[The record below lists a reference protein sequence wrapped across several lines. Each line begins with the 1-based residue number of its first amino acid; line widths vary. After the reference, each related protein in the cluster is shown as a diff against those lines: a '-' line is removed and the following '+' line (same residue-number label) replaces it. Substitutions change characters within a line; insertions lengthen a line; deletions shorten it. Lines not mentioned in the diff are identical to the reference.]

1 MLWSLVGAVA
11 CGIAWYAF
19 YRPQVHA
26 EEYRPIGST
35 VQAVGMVV
43 AAERKQSPEDN
54 PAPVA
59 PAEAAQ
65 TPAPAAPPEETKT
78 PESGQTSSDTAAG
91 AANAAVP
98 DPNKTAESSSDGEA
112 VNLKDVEMK
121 LIIQKIADWTGK
133 VVIPA
138 DAIMKEKI
146 TIYAPG
152 RLPRKEALE
161 QIYGALRI
169 KGYTAEQTD
178 KTIYLRP
185 IGDARLGMV
194 PTIAPD
200 QPLAAIE
207 NKEQIVQKFFRLAHY
222 SPTQMA
228 QIVQPLIGEYGHISA
243 DEAAGTLLVIDTVG
257 SLMRVETIIS
267 QFDVSDADQLVTE
280 VFDVRNRAPGEIV
293 QLLQTLL
300 SEGPARSGA
309 QSWRGSGGPGRP
321 GQDRKGSGVAASSVI
336 VGGSRKPML
345 LIPEPRFSW
354 IIAKASAEDLAQIRT
369 WIERLDRP
377 VPTVTEEESLD
388 KIENRNQI
396 VQRFVK
402 LKHCTVGRMAEIVSP
417 MIGDSG
423 HVTAEEQTGTLMLTD
438 TVENL
443 LRIEKV
449 IAQFDVAEQDETVTE
464 VFELQH
470 RNPEEIAALLEAVLG
485 QSLRPGTSGRPDW
498 AGRGGLNGWR
508 PRSRTGGRP
517 SVTAVSGTGSG
528 QPVLFIPEPNRK
540 WIIVKAM
547 PEDLETVRGWIR
559 RLDKPTP
566 TITAEQPLAEIEAK
580 NQVVQRFIKL
590 KHYDAVR
597 MSDIVTPLLSESGH
611 VTAEA
616 STGTLLLIDTVENL
630 IRIEAVVEQFDVPE
644 TEHVATQIFEVRH
657 RTPDEIISLLETILS
672 TGANGPGGYGRNQYS
687 ARPYRPGGPRRSTGG
702 GTSSV
707 ITGTGGK
714 SITLASEAKQGWVI
728 AKASPDDMAEIGG
741 WIGRLDQAVPMVTA
755 ETPLSTIE
763 NKNQVVQR
771 CIKLESFSPSQMGE
785 IVLPLLSESGYLSA
799 DENTGNLLLIDTVEN
814 LIRVEAIIAQFDVPE
829 ARQTTTQVFTIENA
843 DPAEVVQLLRML
855 LSDATGRGGYGQGY
869 GGRSGYRGSP
879 SGGRLYRGGMN
890 SAATSVIMGP
900 SSLPIVLIPEP
911 KRKWVIARASAEDMK
926 LITEWIA
933 KLDRVEPTEREHETL
948 SITYADVREVATRIN
963 EALQQMPGTELQAS
977 VLVQPLEQARQIM
990 IFGRSDLREMI
1001 KKLVVEIDVPPGQ
1014 FETRHFQL
1022 QHADPEQIKRN
1033 IDELFG
1039 DGAIASRTASYSSY
1053 RPYGSRGGLSP
1064 DTVKTIAHVSLKQV
1078 TVTASPENMKKIAEQ
1093 IASWDVAV
1101 NVDEVKPRI
1110 IELRN
1115 SEPAQMAT
1123 LLNTLFSQQSSS
1135 RTSIFDYLF
1144 GSSSQDKRRIVG
1156 PLYGQLTFEEVT
1168 GSKKLI
1174 VISNIPGA
1182 YDVVEDLIRELDS
1195 REAAEIPKVVRLN
1208 YANPETL
1215 AERLNA
1221 MFNEE
1226 GTSATI
1232 RLSDH
1237 GLSNYSMEDGTAT
1250 SAGGNTANRNAAAGS
1265 RSETAGG
1272 EYRPW
1277 WTTGRRATNEA
1288 PISNIIGR
1296 VRFIPESHSRSILVL
1311 SPPEFMESIEAMIA
1325 DLDVPGRQVMLKAI
1339 IMQVDHQ
1346 NMTSLGVQL
1355 SSDSTRWDTLDN
1367 ENAIVARNTLTRLEQ
1382 HGSLV
1387 ISPQT
1392 GIATGDGSAIQVNA
1406 SISALIDFLVRD
1418 LDAKILNQQTLWT
1431 KDNEEAQF
1439 FKGQRVG
1446 FQTRVSISDTGGRAT
1461 SDFEYEK
1468 VGMTLR
1474 ARPSITP
1481 ERNVDMIINVI
1492 LSQLTS
1498 EVINSQRVRTELDTT
1513 TNMVVQDGQ
1522 TILLGG
1528 MLFQEDSRVKRKI
1541 PLLGDLPLVGG
1552 LFQHNQRSAGNS
1564 ELLIFVTPQVIDT
1577 PTDMRPAVQK
1587 ELTDARKKLQD
1598 IREQLGPPADPNA
1611 ANASGDAE
1619 VPAPVKEEGKE
1630 AVTQ

>member
-1 MLWSLVGAVA
+1 MLWGLLGVAA
-11 CGIAWYAF
+11 CGMIWYIGF
-19 YRPQVHA
+19 YRPQA
-26 EEYRPIGST
+26 DIEEHGSIRSG
-35 VQAVGMVV
+35 VQAVGTVV
-43 AAERKQSPEDN
+43 AAERKEPQED
-54 PAPVA
+54 
-59 PAEAAQ
+59 
-65 TPAPAAPPEETKT
+65 APAAPTPSEPSQAPVSAPAETKKA
-78 PESGQTSSDTAAG
+78 PEPNQTQPKAPASEP
-91 AANAAVP
+91 NAAVP
-98 DPNKTAESSSDGEA
+98 DPNKAGESSVQGEA
-112 VNLKDVEMK
+112 LNLKDVEMK
-121 LIIQKIADWTGK
+121 LIVQKIADWTGK
-133 VVIPA
+133 VVIPT

-146 TIYAPG
+146 TIYSPG

-200 QPLAAIE
+200 QPLASIE
-207 NKEQIVQKFFRLAHY
+207 NKEQIVQKFFRLASY

-243 DEAAGTLLVIDTVG
+243 DEAAASLLVIDTVG
-257 SLMRVETIIS
+257 NLMRIETIIA
-267 QFDVSDADQLVTE
+267 QFDVPEADQLVTE
-280 VFDVRNRAPGEIV
+280 IFQIRNRAPGEIV

-300 SEGPARSGA
+300 SEGPARGGA
-309 QSWRGSGGPGRP
+309 QSWRGLPAPGRQ
-321 GQDRKGSGVAASSVI
+321 GQKAAGAAASSV
-336 VGGSRKPML
+336 VVAGSRKPML

-354 IIAKASAEDLAQIRT
+354 IIAKASSDDLVQIRT

-396 VQRFVK
+396 VQRFIK
-402 LKHCTVGRMAEIVSP
+402 LKHCTVSRMTEIISP
-417 MIGDSG
+417 MIGESG
-423 HVTAEEQTGTLMLTD
+423 HVTAEEQTSTLMLTD

-443 LRIEKV
+443 VRVEKV
-449 IAQFDVAEQDETVTE
+449 ISQFDVAEQDETVTE

-470 RNPEEIAALLEAVLG
+470 RNPEEIASLLEAVLG
-485 QSLRPGTSGRPDW
+485 AGLRSGTSGRSDW
-498 AGRGGLNGWR
+498 ASRTLNLMRSR
-508 PRSRTGGRP
+508 PRGGGRP
-517 SVTAVSGTGSG
+517 SVTAVTGGSSG

-547 PEDLETVRGWIR
+547 PEDLEVVRGWIR

-566 TITAEQPLAEIEAK
+566 TITADHALADIEAK
-580 NQVVQRFIKL
+580 NQVVQRFVKL
-590 KHYDAVR
+590 KHYDAAR
-597 MSDIVTPLLSESGH
+597 MSEIVSPLLSESGH
-611 VTAEA
+611 VTAEGT
-616 STGTLLLIDTVENL
+616 TGTLLLIDSVENL
-630 IRIEAVVEQFDVPE
+630 IRVEAVVAQFDVPE

-657 RTPDEIISLLETILS
+657 RTPDEIIVLLETVLS
-672 TGANGPGGYGRNQYS
+672 AGTNNSGYGGRGQYPS
-687 ARPYRPGGPRRSTGG
+687 RPYRPGGPRGRSASG

-707 ITGTGGK
+707 ITGAAGK
-714 SITLASEAKQGWVI
+714 SITLAAETKQGWII
-728 AKASPDDMAEIGG
+728 AKASPDDMAEIGR
-741 WIGRLDQAVPMVTA
+741 WIERLDQAVTTVTA
-755 ETPLSTIE
+755 DTPLSTIE
-763 NKNQVVQR
+763 NKNQVVQK
-771 CIKLESFSPSQMGE
+771 CIKLESYSPSQMGE
-785 IVLPLLSESGYLSA
+785 IILPLLSESGYVSA
-799 DENTGNLLLIDTVEN
+799 DESTGNLLVIDTVEN
-814 LIRVEAIIAQFDVPE
+814 LIRVEAIIEQFDIPE
-829 ARQTTTQVFTIENA
+829 AQRTMTQVFNIANA

-855 LSDATGRGGYGQGY
+855 LSDTTGRNSYGPGY
-869 GGRSGYRGSP
+869 GGRPGNRGS
-879 SGGRLYRGGMN
+879 SMNSRLYRGGM
-890 SAATSVIMGP
+890 SGGAASVIMGP
-900 SSLPIVLIPEP
+900 SSLPVVLIPEP
-911 KRKWVIARASAEDMK
+911 KRKWIIARASAEDMQ

-933 KLDRVEPTEREHETL
+933 KFDRVETVEREYETVA
-948 SITYADVREVATRIN
+948 ITYADVREVATRIN

-977 VLVQPLEQARQIM
+977 VLVQSLDQARQIM
-990 IFGRSDLREMI
+990 VFGRQDLREMV
-1001 KKLVVEIDVPPGQ
+1001 KKLIVEIDVPPGQ
-1014 FETRHFQL
+1014 FETKHFQL
-1022 QHADPEQIKRN
+1022 QHADPDQIKRN

-1039 DGAIASRTASYSSY
+1039 EGAMASRTASYSSY
-1053 RPYGSRGGLSP
+1053 RPYGARGGLSP
-1064 DTVKTIAHVSLKQV
+1064 DTVKAMSHVALKQV
-1078 TVTASPENMKKIAEQ
+1078 TVIASPENMKKIGEQ
-1093 IASWDVAV
+1093 IALWDVAI

-1123 LLNTLFSQQSSS
+1123 LLNTLFSQSTNS
-1135 RTSIFDYLF
+1135 RSSIFDYLF

-1168 GSKKLI
+1168 GAKKLI

-1182 YDVVEDLIRELDS
+1182 YDVVEELIRELDG
-1195 REAAEIPKVVRLN
+1195 REAAETPKVVRLN

-1215 AERLNA
+1215 SERLNA
-1221 MFNEE
+1221 MFNEA

-1237 GLSNYSMEDGTAT
+1237 GLSSYSMDEGSTT
-1250 SAGGNTANRNAAAGS
+1250 GAGGNTANRSISSS
-1265 RSETAGG
+1265 RNETAGG

-1277 WTTGRRATNEA
+1277 WTTGRRAVDEM

-1325 DLDVPGRQVMLKAI
+1325 DLDVPGKQVMLKAI

-1355 SSDSTRWDTLDN
+1355 SSDASRWETLDN
-1367 ENAIVARNTLTRLEQ
+1367 ENALVAKNTLTRLEQ

-1392 GIATGDGSAIQVNA
+1392 GIATGDGSAVQINLNINA
-1406 SISALIDFLVRD
+1406 LVDFLVRE

-1522 TILLGG
+1522 TIMLGG
-1528 MLFQEDSRVKRKI
+1528 MLFQEDSRIKRKI

-1552 LFQHNQRSAGNS
+1552 LFRHRQNALANS

-1577 PTDMRPAVQK
+1577 PTDMRPAVRK
-1587 ELTDARKKLQD
+1587 ELDDARRKLKD

-1611 ANASGDAE
+1611 LEPQADADASAAAKKEDA
-1619 VPAPVKEEGKE
+1619 A
-1630 AVTQ
+1630 AVSQ

>member
-1 MLWSLVGAVA
+1 MGVAVGAEPKEPQGNA
-11 CGIAWYAF
+11 SIAPAAQEPAQPAAPVTEAKL
-19 YRPQVHA
+19 PQ
-26 EEYRPIGST
+26 P
-35 VQAVGMVV
+35 Q
-43 AAERKQSPEDN
+43 QSPLNSTADHPA
-54 PAPVA
+54 PAPV
-59 PAEAAQ
+59 E
-65 TPAPAAPPEETKT
+65 
-78 PESGQTSSDTAAG
+78 
-91 AANAAVP
+91 
-98 DPNKTAESSSDGEA
+98 PNKSGDPSVDGEA
-112 VNLKDVEMK
+112 LNLKDVEMK

-133 VVIPA
+133 VVIPT

-146 TIYAPG
+146 TIYSPG

-243 DEAAGTLLVIDTVG
+243 DEAAGTLVVIDTVG
-257 SLMRVETIIS
+257 NLMRVETIIS
-267 QFDVSDADQLVTE
+267 QFDVSDANQIVTE
-280 VFDVRNRAPGEIV
+280 VFEVRNRAPVEIV

-300 SEGPARSGA
+300 SDGPARGGA
-309 QSWRGSGGPGRP
+309 QSWRGTGGFGRP
-321 GQDRKGSGVAASSVI
+321 GQDRKGTGAAASFVF

-354 IIAKASAEDLAQIRT
+354 IIAKASSEDLTQIRT

-402 LKHCTVGRMAEIVSP
+402 LKHYDAARMSEIVTPLLS
-417 MIGDSG
+417 DSG
-423 HVTAEEQTGTLMLTD
+423 HVTA
-438 TVENL
+438 
-443 LRIEKV
+443 
-449 IAQFDVAEQDETVTE
+449 
-464 VFELQH
+464 
-470 RNPEEIAALLEAVLG
+470 
-485 QSLRPGTSGRPDW
+485 
-498 AGRGGLNGWR
+498 
-508 PRSRTGGRP
+508 
-517 SVTAVSGTGSG
+517 
-528 QPVLFIPEPNRK
+528 
-540 WIIVKAM
+540 
-547 PEDLETVRGWIR
+547 
-559 RLDKPTP
+559 
-566 TITAEQPLAEIEAK
+566 
-580 NQVVQRFIKL
+580 
-590 KHYDAVR
+590 DAN
-597 MSDIVTPLLSESGH
+597 
-611 VTAEA
+611 
-616 STGTLLLIDTVENL
+616 TGTLLLIDTVANL
-630 IRIEAVVEQFDVPE
+630 IRIEAVIQQFDVSE
-644 TEHVATQIFEVRH
+644 TERMATQIFEVRH
-657 RTPDEIISLLETILS
+657 RTPDEIIALLETILS
-672 TGANGPGGYGRNQYS
+672 AGTHGPSSSYGRNQYS
-687 ARPYRPGGPRRSTGG
+687 SRPYRPGVPRRSVGG

-707 ITGTGGK
+707 IAGTGGR

-728 AKASPDDMAEIGG
+728 AKASPDDMAEIGR
-741 WIGRLDQAVPMVTA
+741 WIERLDQAVPMVTA
-755 ETPLSTIE
+755 DIPLSTIE

-771 CIKLESFSPSQMGE
+771 CIKLESFSPGQMGE
-785 IVLPLLSESGYLSA
+785 IILPLLSESGYLSA

-829 ARQTTTQVFTIENA
+829 ARQTTTEVFTIENT
-843 DPAEVVQLLRML
+843 DPSEVVQLLRML
-855 LSDATGRGGYGQGY
+855 LSDATGRGVYGQGY
-869 GGRSGYRGSP
+869 GGRSGYRSSP
-879 SGGRLYRGGMN
+879 SGGRLYRSGMT

-926 LITEWIA
+926 LIGEWIR
-933 KLDRVEPTEREHETL
+933 KLDRAEPMEREHETV

-963 EALQQMPGTELQAS
+963 EALQQMPGSELQAS
-977 VLVQPLEQARQIM
+977 ILVQPLEQARQIM
-990 IFGRSDLREMI
+990 IFGRKDLREMI
-1001 KKLVVEIDVPPGQ
+1001 KKLIVEIDVPPGQ

-1022 QHADPEQIKRN
+1022 QYADPDQIKRN

-1039 DGAIASRTASYSSY
+1039 DGAIASRTVSYSSY
-1053 RPYGSRGGLSP
+1053 RPSGIRGGLSP

-1078 TVTASPENMKKIAEQ
+1078 TVIASPENIKKISEQ
-1093 IASWDVAV
+1093 IALWDVAV
-1101 NVDEVKPRI
+1101 NVNEVKPRI

-1115 SEPAQMAT
+1115 SQPSQMAR
-1123 LLNTLFSQQSSS
+1123 LLNTLFSQSTNS
-1135 RTSIFDYLF
+1135 RYSILDYLL
-1144 GSSSQDKRRIVG
+1144 GSSGLDKRRIIG

-1182 YDVVEDLIRELDS
+1182 YDVVEELIRELDS

-1215 AERLNA
+1215 SERLNA
-1221 MFNEE
+1221 MFNEP

-1237 GLSNYSMEDGTAT
+1237 GLSTYSMDD
-1250 SAGGNTANRNAAAGS
+1250 GS
-1265 RSETAGG
+1265 RSNTGTGNNANRSLGSTRSETSGG

-1277 WTTGRRATNEA
+1277 WTTGRRAADEL

-1296 VRFIPESHSRSILVL
+1296 VRFIPEGHSRSILVL
-1311 SPPEFMESIEAMIA
+1311 SPPEFMDSIEAMIA
-1325 DLDVPGRQVMLKAI
+1325 DLDVPGKQVMLKAV

-1355 SSDSTRWDTLDN
+1355 SSDSSRWQTLDN
-1367 ENAIVARNTLTRLEQ
+1367 ENALVAKNMLTRLEQ

-1392 GIATGDGSAIQVNA
+1392 GIASGDGSAIQINA
-1406 SISALIDFLVRD
+1406 SINVLIDFLVRN

-1564 ELLIFVTPQVIDT
+1564 ELLIFITPQVIDT
-1577 PTDMRPAVQK
+1577 PTDMRPAVHQ
-1587 ELTDARKKLQD
+1587 ELNDARRKLKNV
-1598 IREQLGPPADPNA
+1598 REHLGPPADPNHL
-1611 ANASGDAE
+1611 
-1619 VPAPVKEEGKE
+1619 
-1630 AVTQ
+1630 